1 MIKHIIAIMRKEFM
15 HLLRDPRS
23 LAISLFLPVFLLF
36 LYGYSVT
43 TDIKNL
49 PIAIRDASLTEK
61 SRELTNKILN
71 SGYFTLVAMPNG
83 EKEFKRLVDS
93 GKAKIVINIP
103 ADFSQKI
110 NSDSKAVIQVI
121 IDGSDPSTAAAAAG
135 YMNGIVQDYF
145 SGIMVKA
152 SIHRPGKIVQMI
164 NLKLRIWY
172 NENLRSLNFY
182 IPGLIAIILMMMAA
196 SLTSLTIISEKENG
210 TMEALVASPI
220 RRNELMIGKL
230 MPYVIIAF
238 WDVIMITA
246 VGTLWFHVP
255 IKGNYYLLLFASFI
269 FLMAALSIGLIFSV
283 IAKSSQEA
291 MQMALLTTMLPSL
304 LLSGFIFPIEN
315 MPKIVQAVSYL
326 IPARYFLRILRG
338 IYLQGV
344 GLEYIWWD
352 LLLLAIFSTIVVRLC
367 VTSFK
372 KRIE

>member
-23 LAISLFLPVFLLF
+23 LIISLFLPVFLLF

-103 ADFSQKI
+103 ADFSKKI
-110 NSDSKAVIQVI
+110 NSDSKAVLQVI
-121 IDGSDPSTAAAAAG
+121 IDGSDPSTAAAAMG
-135 YMNGIVQDYF
+135 YINGIVQDYF

-152 SIHRPGKIVQMI
+152 SIHKPGKRVQMI

-182 IPGLIAIILMMMAA
+182 IPGLIALILMMMAA

-210 TMEALVASPI
+210 TMETLVASPI
-220 RRNELMIGKL
+220 RRNE
-230 MPYVIIAF
+230 
-238 WDVIMITA
+238 
-246 VGTLWFHVP
+246 
-255 IKGNYYLLLFASFI
+255 
-269 FLMAALSIGLIFSV
+269 
-283 IAKSSQEA
+283 
-291 MQMALLTTMLPSL
+291 
-304 LLSGFIFPIEN
+304 
-315 MPKIVQAVSYL
+315 
-326 IPARYFLRILRG
+326 
-338 IYLQGV
+338 
-344 GLEYIWWD
+344 
-352 LLLLAIFSTIVVRLC
+352 
-367 VTSFK
+367 
-372 KRIE
+372 